1 MSVSES
7 FLHDRNKFVKEH
19 GWKYG
24 GYCARKEGMERLYRP
39 NVAGLLVRE
48 DGKLL
53 VCERSR
59 QRGAWQ
65 FPQGGIDPG
74 ETALEAVKREVREE
88 VGFLPSQYDLV
99 ESRGG
104 YRYDYPPEVLDYVRE
119 KRQQPFVGQEQEYF
133 LCRLCA
139 DAPEP
144 SLDHREFCAYRWLA
158 PAEFR
163 LEWLPEFKKEV
174 YARVLADFFNVRARD
189 K

>member
-1 MSVSES
+1 
-7 FLHDRNKFVKEH
+7 
-19 GWKYG
+19 
-24 GYCARKEGMERLYRP
+24 MERLYRP
-39 NVAGLLVRE
+39 NVAGLMVRK

-59 QRGAWQ
+59 QKGAWQ

-88 VGFLPSQYDLV
+88 VGFLPSQYDIA

-133 LCRLCA
+133 LCRMHA
-139 DAPEP
+139 DTPEP
-144 SLDHREFCAYRWLA
+144 SLDHREFCAYRWIA
-158 PAEFR
+158 PAEFK

-174 YARVLADFFNVRARD
+174 YARVLADFFNVRAQDR
-189 K
+189 

>member
-1 MSVSES
+1 
-7 FLHDRNKFVKEH
+7 
-19 GWKYG
+19 
-24 GYCARKEGMERLYRP
+24 MERLYRP

-59 QRGAWQ
+59 QKGAWQ

-88 VGFLPSQYDLV
+88 VGFLPSQYDIA

-133 LCRLCA
+133 LCRLHA

-144 SLDHREFCAYRWLA
+144 SLDHREFCACKWIA
-158 PAEFR
+158 PAGFR

-174 YARVLADFFNVRARD
+174 YAKVLADFFNVWARD

>member
-1 MSVSES
+1 
-7 FLHDRNKFVKEH
+7 
-19 GWKYG
+19 
-24 GYCARKEGMERLYRP
+24 MERLYRP

-59 QRGAWQ
+59 QKGAWQ

-88 VGFLPSQYDLV
+88 VGFLPSQYDVV

-104 YRYDYPPEVLDYVRE
+104 YRYDYPPEVLEYVRE

-133 LCRLCA
+133 LCRLRA

-144 SLDHREFCAYRWLA
+144 SLDHREFCAYRDS
-158 PAEFR
+158 PG
-163 LEWLPEFKKEV
+163 
-174 YARVLADFFNVRARD
+174 RVQAGVAAGVQEGGVRQGSGGFLQCPGTG
-189 K
+189 